1 MFLFFGMRLLHPM
14 KNRLIFVFTF
24 TVGLVFSQNV
34 EIRGKAAPVYAGKI
48 IHLQVFQD
56 FITNQRLNETSD
68 TIDASGYFELTM
80 HAGQT
85 QPVILKIDNIT
96 AQLFVEPDFVYGIT
110 FPEIDSSMNRNRD
123 VELPVN
129 LGLMVNDSL
138 ELNNLIFDFEELYN
152 RYFIPKDGQYLGRV
166 AMFRR
171 CDSLQ
176 VVSLRKYRDI
186 KQTYFKNYVQYRI
199 ASANASLSRGEK
211 FLLQNYITGRP
222 IQYHHAGYM
231 QFFNA
236 FFKGYLAR
244 QSSQRQG
251 ESLYYIINT
260 KADYPALLN
269 FMRYDKELR
278 SDSLRELILLRE
290 LWDYHFNSEFDPE
303 AVKTLIVQ
311 LNRSTQITEHKVI
324 SQIMLAY
331 MNKLKVGS
339 QAPSFAA
346 LSKDNKLMQFSSLK
360 KHWVYLN
367 FFSTGNIES
376 LKEMPKIATLKKK
389 MGDKVIFVSIC
400 LDDSVT
406 NYRKFLR
413 ENPKYDWP
421 IWYNNYPGI
430 KVTAKDAYSVTG
442 TEAYFLIDQLGNLV
456 ASPAISPSKGI
467 EYKLNI
473 IFRIKRKDT
482 KTGLR

>member
-1 MFLFFGMRLLHPM
+1 
-14 KNRLIFVFTF
+14 
-24 TVGLVFSQNV
+24 
-34 EIRGKAAPVYAGKI
+34 
-48 IHLQVFQD
+48 
-56 FITNQRLNETSD
+56 
-68 TIDASGYFELTM
+68 
-80 HAGQT
+80 
-85 QPVILKIDNIT
+85 
-96 AQLFVEPDFVYGIT
+96 
-110 FPEIDSSMNRNRD
+110 
-123 VELPVN
+123 
-129 LGLMVNDSL
+129 
-138 ELNNLIFDFEELYN
+138 
-152 RYFIPKDGQYLGRV
+152 
-166 AMFRR
+166 
-171 CDSLQ
+171 
-176 VVSLRKYRDI
+176 
-186 KQTYFKNYVQYRI
+186 
-199 ASANASLSRGEK
+199 
-211 FLLQNYITGRP
+211 
-222 IQYHHAGYM
+222 
-231 QFFNA
+231 
-236 FFKGYLAR
+236 
-244 QSSQRQG
+244 
-251 ESLYYIINT
+251 
-260 KADYPALLN
+260 
-269 FMRYDKELR
+269 
-278 SDSLRELILLRE
+278 
-290 LWDYHFNSEFDPE
+290 
-303 AVKTLIVQ
+303 
-311 LNRSTQITEHKVI
+311 
-324 SQIMLAY
+324 MLAY

-367 FFSTGNIES
+367 FFSTANIES